1 MATDF
6 QFSFAYN
13 NYLVEKRKHY
23 TPEQEILFIFR
34 SQHLLETFKY
44 TELI

>member
-23 TPEQEILFIFR
+23 TPEQEIVFIFR
-34 SQHLLETFKY
+34 SQHKLDTLIY
-44 TELI
+44 TESN